1 MTVYFWDS
9 SALIKRYITE
19 AGTTWVRGVIV
30 PSAGNAAI
38 IAHITPV
45 ELASALARRIR
56 EGSTPQRTARAA
68 QHLIER
74 HIRREYTVIA
84 LAEDVVKRSVALV
97 YQHPLRAY
105 DAVQLASA
113 LESNQRMVAADLPPL
128 VFVSGDHRL
137 LEIAESV
144 GLQVVNPAEQVLPR
158 DM

>member
-19 AGTTWVRGVIV
+19 VGTPWVRSVII
-30 PSAGNAAI
+30 PSTGNTAI
-38 IAHITPV
+38 IAQITSV

-84 LAEDVVKRSVALV
+84 LTEDVVKQALDLV

-113 LESNQRMVAADLPPL
+113 VETNQRMVAANLPPL
-128 VFVSGDHRL
+128 EFVSGDHRL
-137 LEIAESV
+137 LTVAQSV
-144 GLQVVNPAEQVLPR
+144 GLQTVNPANQP
-158 DM
+158 